1 MSDEDTAFVE
11 YEQRFSRLVGAIEPG
26 QYGQFRGRL
35 VRRLAEA
42 QFADKH
48 AEYKA
53 LGADLMKAI
62 SAGDTIDETIALEL
76 RAAEVDLVMEKSGF
90 FPSF

>member
-1 MSDEDTAFVE
+1 MSDEETAFAE
-11 YEQRFSRLVGAIEPG
+11 YERRFNRLVGEIEPG

-35 VRRLAEA
+35 VRRLAVE
-42 QFADKH
+42 QFADKN
-48 AEYKA
+48 AEYQA

-62 SAGDTIDETIALEL
+62 SSGDTIDETIALEI